1 MTPLDQEIDGGL
13 GRFRETVPVVGT
25 ALGTAQEPPPE
36 PPQKQL
42 QNQPVPGV
50 VPAPKPAGSIGGSAP
65 GTNPGPIPPS
75 RGSIPAK
82 AYGLRKTPTTRRKR
96 NPDSR
101 LDGRDLLGLEP
112 VVAFEK
118 VEVLGGKIKRGD
130 DGPAGQ
136 SVLVG
141 IDHRGGTPSSGPCGH
156 PRALAQPP
164 QAIRTL

>member
-1 MTPLDQEIDGGL
+1 MIVHNIGHATTEQ
-13 GRFRETVPVVGT
+13 
-25 ALGTAQEPPPE
+25 
-36 PPQKQL
+36 
-42 QNQPVPGV
+42 GV
-50 VPAPKPAGSIGGSAP
+50 
-65 GTNPGPIPPS
+65 
-75 RGSIPAK
+75 
-82 AYGLRKTPTTRRKR
+82 
-96 NPDSR
+96 
-101 LDGRDLLGLEP
+101 GLEP

-141 IDHRGGTPSSGPCGH
+141 IDRRGGTRSLCHSEMLRWAPILPSSGPCGH